1 MRMSVSVGC
10 SATVRAF
17 VYVLTVFALTLQQ
30 LAPLC
35 LVQSAATGGHS
46 VVLCTVAGM
55 RTVPLGADG
64 KPIPNA
70 PTEDQGPT
78 CCACFQGSQGVAA
91 AEIVAFDAAPPIR
104 VEIAASSHRPYPKPY
119 LLYVSTGPPRLPA

>member
-35 LVQSAATGGHS
+35 LVQSAGGHS

-64 KPIPNA
+64 KPLSNA
-70 PTEDQGPT
+70 PTEDQGST

-91 AEIVAFDAAPPIR
+91 PEIVAFDAAPPIR
-104 VEIAASSHRPYPKPY
+104 VEIAASLHRPYPRPY